1 MLFVNNNVEKKNVFE
16 KEEKRKKKKEKKE
29 SNFLFCV
36 LPVRA
41 NSSAES

>member
-1 MLFVNNNVEKKNVFE
+1 VFE
-16 KEEKRKKKKEKKE
+16 KEEEEERKKKKE
-29 SNFLFCV
+29 SYFLFCV